1 MILKYRSQLINF
13 FLLCFQT
20 MQRWNPVFFPV
31 IFQLFFLPPPFMT
44 WSNILRRQGKCRKI
58 WKWYQ
63 NSGGMIYMTRKKHII
78 NQNRNLVFFFDRTW
92 FFQIPFENPV
102 LFNPFICIIF
112 LELGTCIAVGLK
124 YFLSVSF
131 IFKDRWKIYPSW
143 LCLFW
148 GIKVRL

>member
-63 NSGGMIYMTRKKHII
+63 NSGGMIYMTRKNIPSIKTGI
-78 NQNRNLVFFFDRTW
+78 LYMYPGKLGSSKFPLRTLYYLTHLY
-92 FFQIPFENPV
+92 V
-102 LFNPFICIIF
+102 LFFSSWVHVLLLAQNISSLCPLYLKTDEKFIHHDF
-112 LELGTCIAVGLK
+112 ASSEV
-124 YFLSVSF
+124 
-131 IFKDRWKIYPSW
+131 
-143 LCLFW
+143 
-148 GIKVRL
+148 